1 MEKMDNPFLILMN
14 RINELEN
21 RIIDQLGSNKETQTK
36 DRIGGIGL
44 ACEVLKGIYCKQTI
58 YSLVSAQNIPHSKR
72 GKMLV
77 FSEKALLEWVT
88 ENKKETKSEFLKKIK

>member
-1 MEKMDNPFLILMN
+1 MSNINNPFDTILRRLDEIDERLIAVSSK
-14 RINELEN
+14 LEA
-21 RIIDQLGSNKETQTK
+21 SPAK
-36 DRIGGIGL
+36 DRIGGIDL
-44 ACEVLKGIYCKQTI
+44 ACEVLKGIYSKQTI
-58 YSLVSAQNIPHSKR
+58 YSLVSAKNIPHSKR

>member
-36 DRIGGIGL
+36 DRIGGNRLGMR
-44 ACEVLKGIYCKQTI
+44 
-58 YSLVSAQNIPHSKR
+58 SPKR
-72 GKMLV
+72 H
-77 FSEKALLEWVT
+77 LL
-88 ENKKETKSEFLKKIK
+88 